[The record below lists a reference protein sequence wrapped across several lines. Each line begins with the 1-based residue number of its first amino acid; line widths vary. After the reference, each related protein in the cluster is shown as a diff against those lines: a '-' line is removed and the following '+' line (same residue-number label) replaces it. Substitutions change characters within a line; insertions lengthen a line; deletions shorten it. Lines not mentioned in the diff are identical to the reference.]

1 MNIRHILLYII
12 LLFPGLS
19 AGATVMSRDNKQ
31 LLEELDALLSRS
43 GELEKQKLDR
53 IEGLKS
59 KLTRTTGDEERFWV
73 AKSIFDEYQTFDGD
87 SALVYGKRIL
97 RMAER
102 LNRPDLQDE
111 IRIVAS
117 TIYTAIGLLEEGRAE
132 LEKIDP
138 AGLSD
143 ELKIRYM
150 RQQIFLISHEHQYKK
165 INSQLEMLPAEGK
178 AVLDS
183 LMKIIP
189 QSHPEYYRYLA
200 YQAMGD
206 SDRAR
211 EVLNHVLPV
220 MDNLGYESQSEA
232 TLAWMVARL
241 YDTLGDEEHK
251 VNYLI
256 RSAIADLKIAN
267 REIASLEELA
277 GIMDREGE
285 LQRAYDYVDHCMV
298 CAERFKNRV
307 RMLRVASLQSEIH
320 RHYHTRFMEL
330 HRADRTHTWLII
342 IFALVLLGTCVYIY
356 LQRHKLSRS
365 YSNLAKAKEG
375 ITERLEELST
385 TYSQLADKNQ
395 QMLELQQRM
404 QDANASLE
412 EADRAKAR
420 CIGEMLETCSQY
432 LDKVEVFRRSM
443 LRLLKSGQYDKALQL
458 AEDRDDEQLLL
469 KEYYKK
475 FDETFLSVYPDFVED
490 FNRLLSPDQQ
500 ILPKEAGRLN
510 TELRIYALIHLGIA
524 DSARIADILHCSVQ
538 TIYNKRM
545 KTRNRAIVAKDSFDY
560 HVENIGRS

>member
-1 MNIRHILLYII
+1 MNIRHLFIYLILL
-12 LLFPGLS
+12 LLCFP
-19 AGATVMSRDNKQ
+19 AGATVLSRENQ
-31 LLEELDALLSRS
+31 QALQELDALLARS
-43 GELEKQKLDR
+43 DDLERQKMERIDR
-53 IEGLKS
+53 LKS
-59 KLTRTTGDEERFWV
+59 KLDRTTGDEERFWV

-117 TIYTAIGLLEEGRAE
+117 TIYTAIGLLDEGRAE
-132 LEKIDP
+132 LEKINP
-138 AGLSD
+138 TGLSD

-150 RQQIFLISHEHQYKK
+150 RQQIFLISHENQYKK
-165 INSQLEMLPAEGK
+165 INSQLEMLPAEGQ

-206 SDRAR
+206 PEQAR
-211 EVLNHVLPV
+211 KVLDKVLPV
-220 MDNLGYESQSEA
+220 METLGYESQSEA

-241 YDTLGDEEHK
+241 YDTIGDEEHK

-277 GIMDREGE
+277 EIMDREGE

-320 RHYHTRFMEL
+320 RHYHNRFMEL

-342 IFALVLLGTCVYIY
+342 LFALVLLGTCVYIY

-375 ITERLEELST
+375 ITDRLQELST
-385 TYSQLADKNQ
+385 TYSQLADRNQ
-395 QMLELQQRM
+395 QMLEMQERM
-404 QDANASLE
+404 QAANASLD
-412 EADRAKAR
+412 ASDRAKAR
-420 CIGEMLETCSQY
+420 CIGEMLEACSQY
-432 LDKVEVFRRSM
+432 LDKVETFRRTM

-458 AEDRDDEQLLL
+458 AQDRDDEQQLL

-475 FDETFLSVYPDFVED
+475 FDETFLSVYPDFVKD
-490 FNRLLSPDQQ
+490 FNRLLAPDQQ
-500 ILPKEAGRLN
+500 ILPKEEGRLN

-545 KTRNRAIVAKDSFDY
+545 KTRNKAIVAKDTFDY